1 MARPGGFGA
10 KIANRAKEGKNCPVC
25 GEQISYVKHF
35 SSDNSLKTGVKFK
48 QKVVGVCGCNKNEVF
63 K

>member
-10 KIANRAKEGKNCPVC
+10 KIANRAKQGKTCPVC
-25 GEQISYVKHF
+25 GDQISYVKHF
-35 SSDNSLKTGVKFK
+35 MSDATLNTGVKFK
-48 QKVVGVCGCNKNEVF
+48 QKVLGVCSCNKNEIY